1 MKKKKNEVTFG
12 DGIKVEGMEGHI
24 YISDLYFKL
33 PVIIG
38 ILLLVFFIILALIAV
53 TRTGKLGRF
62 IFFTITG
69 ILACASG
76 FLYSIYLSSN
86 HIEYDYLDYRL
97 VIAGTNKSKRLEDL
111 DSKYELKEKID
122 NNTYVYRIYY
132 KESEVK

>member
-1 MKKKKNEVTFG
+1 MNEVTFG

-24 YISDLYFKL
+24 YISDFYFKL

-86 HIEYDYLDYRL
+86 HIEYDYVDYRL
-97 VIAGTNKSKRLEDL
+97 VIDGTNKSKILEDL

>member
-1 MKKKKNEVTFG
+1 MNEITFG
-12 DGIKVEGMEGHI
+12 DGIKVEGMQGHI

-38 ILLLVFFIILALIAV
+38 IILLVFFIILALIAV
-53 TRTGKLGRF
+53 TRTDKMGRF
-62 IFFTITG
+62 IFFTFTG

-86 HIEYDYLDYRL
+86 HIEYDYVDYRL
-97 VIAGTNKSKRLEDL
+97 VINGTNKSQILDDL

-132 KESEVK
+132 KESEDK

>member
-1 MKKKKNEVTFG
+1 MNEITFG
-12 DGIKVEGMEGHI
+12 DGIKVEGMQGHI

-38 ILLLVFFIILALIAV
+38 IILLVFFIILALIAV
-53 TRTGKLGRF
+53 TRTGKMGRF
-62 IFFTITG
+62 IFFTFTG

-86 HIEYDYLDYRL
+86 HIEYDYVDYRL
-97 VIAGTNKSKRLEDL
+97 VINGTNKSQILDDL

-132 KESEVK
+132 KESEDK